1 MLTALATADTYHESE
16 LREQLSN
23 LRSLLMLSILMMES
37 RDEKQILHLAS
48 TCVPAIAGCH
58 FRAINMEGGTMA
70 DPALANSPAIAGL
83 EAQIDSLANPGGPV
97 DLEGDTWAWAYGL
110 GGLSRIGFLVVGGA
124 AEPPDSE
131 TFLLRV
137 LAQQTGAA
145 LASARL
151 HLQERDTAT
160 KLAQLNADLETNV
173 QALKRSMDIHKRLTQ
188 ATLHGQGQ
196 EGIAKAIHELTG
208 LSVAVEDRYG
218 NLRAWAGGNRPDPYP
233 KDPPAK
239 REQLLRRLYRDPRA
253 VRDGGRLL
261 AMARARGDLLG
272 VLVLVDPSGT
282 AGEHEL
288 VALEHGATVLAME
301 LAHLRSV
308 AESELRLR
316 RDLVEALLS
325 GTEEESVLAYA
336 QGLGYDL
343 QRPHWV
349 VVAEGRGRTRDDEF
363 FFHSVRRAAREMFVG
378 ELIVARKGAIVILAN
393 RQVEWEEFRQ
403 AILRELGGGRC
414 RLGIGGQGKRPSD
427 FVRSYREALLALKM
441 LRSYSHED
449 RSLSFDASGVY
460 RLLCGVEDLAHVEGF
475 VREWLGKL
483 IDYDAQKGSDLVKT
497 LSHYLEYGG
506 SCDSAAATLFVH
518 RSTVKYRLQRVRE
531 ITGCDL
537 NDPNVRF
544 NMQLSTRAWQTL
556 QALSSSR

>member
-1 MLTALATADTYHESE
+1 MLTALATTVPDST

-37 RDEKQILHLAS
+37 RDEEQILHLAS
-48 TCVPAIAGCH
+48 TCVPAIASCH
-58 FRAINMEGGTMA
+58 FRAITVDGRTLSEPARSKGGASA
-70 DPALANSPAIAGL
+70 DL
-83 EAQIDSLANPGGPV
+83 EAQIASLDNPGGPV
-97 DLEGDTWAWAYGL
+97 HFEGDEWAWAYGL
-110 GGLSRIGFLVVGGA
+110 GGLSRSGFLVVGGD
-124 AEPPDSE
+124 AEPPDHE

-151 HLQERDTAT
+151 HLQEHDTAEQ
-160 KLAQLNADLETNV
+160 LATLNSELETTV

-188 ATLHGQGQ
+188 ATLDGKGQ
-196 EGIAKAIHELTG
+196 EGIAKAIFELT
-208 LSVAVEDRYG
+208 SYPVAVEDRYG
-218 NLRAWAGGNRPDPYP
+218 NLRAWAGPNRPEPYP

-239 REQLLRRLYRDPRA
+239 REQLLRRLFRDPRA
-253 VRDGGRLL
+253 MRDGGRLL
-261 AMARARGDLLG
+261 ALARARGDLLG
-272 VLVLVDPSGT
+272 VLVLIDPSGT

-349 VVAEGRGRTRDDEF
+349 IVAEGRGRTRDDEF
-363 FFHSVRRAAREMFVG
+363 FFHSIRRAARELSVG
-378 ELIVARKGAIVILAN
+378 ELIVSRKGAIVILAN
-393 RQVEWEEFRQ
+393 RQVDWEEFRQ
-403 AILRELGGGRC
+403 TILRELGGGRC
-414 RLGIGGQGKRPSD
+414 RLGIGAQGGKPAD

-441 LRSYSHED
+441 LRSYSHDD

-460 RLLCGVEDLAHVEGF
+460 RLLCGVEDLAHVDGF

-483 IDYDAQKGSDLVKT
+483 IDYDTQKGSDLVKT

-506 SCDSAAATLFVH
+506 SCDSAAGTLFVH

-531 ITGCDL
+531 ITGFDL

-544 NMQLSTRAWQTL
+544 NLQLSTRAWQTL
-556 QALSSSR
+556 QALSASR